1 MNTEILQKIANNT
14 SPKKN
19 FQIIV
24 SNNITSFNTVLNPS
38 LQLNGNYEIAL
49 VGLETFYSFPNIS
62 ESSKNNMILYTKGE
76 QRFRIEI
83 PTGSYEFDGLHDEIK
98 RQLKN
103 NGHEDAFKL
112 IKNLNTLKTLLEV
125 KSGYTVRFPKDNS
138 IKSIL
143 GFTERLYSSGF
154 HISEN
159 VINILS
165 VNSIFVHVNVV
176 NGSIVNGKQE
186 PVIYTFF
193 PKVSP
198 GYKII
203 QNPKNPI
210 YLPVALDNIRDFHV
224 SLTDQNNNLL
234 DLRGEVVTIRFH
246 IRQV

>member
-1 MNTEILQKIANNT
+1 M
-14 SPKKN
+14 
-19 FQIIV
+19 
-24 SNNITSFNTVLNPS
+24 
-38 LQLNGNYEIAL
+38 
-49 VGLETFYSFPNIS
+49 
-62 ESSKNNMILYTKGE
+62 
-76 QRFRIEI
+76 
-83 PTGSYEFDGLHDEIK
+83 
-98 RQLKN
+98 
-103 NGHEDAFKL
+103 
-112 IKNLNTLKTLLEV
+112 
-125 KSGYTVRFPKDNS
+125 
-138 IKSIL
+138 
-143 GFTERLYSSGF
+143 
-154 HISEN
+154 
-159 VINILS
+159 S